1 MVAIRLNHHNS
12 MREDKRNLNERGKAM
27 TEKEEA
33 VGYYT
38 EDGDIYC
45 VECINKNG
53 EIMKKIERAITG
65 EDSGEGL
72 YFCDGCKKEI
82 K

>member
-1 MVAIRLNHHNS
+1 
-12 MREDKRNLNERGKAM
+12 M

-38 EDGDIYC
+38 EDGSIYC
-45 VECINKNG
+45 VECINKDS
-53 EIMKKIERAITG
+53 EIMKKIDQAITA
-65 EDSGEGL
+65 EDSEESV
-72 YFCDGCKKEI
+72 YFCEGCEKEI